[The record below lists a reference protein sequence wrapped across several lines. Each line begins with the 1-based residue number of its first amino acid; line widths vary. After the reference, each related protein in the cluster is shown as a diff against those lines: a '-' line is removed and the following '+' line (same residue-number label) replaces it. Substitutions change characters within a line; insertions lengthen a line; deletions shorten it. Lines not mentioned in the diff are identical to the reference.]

1 MNWVIIIFS
10 LVIGFCAV
18 FYGVKLLKLYFKI
31 KSWNRIQAK
40 VISKAVMPK
49 KLSQS
54 SRTSK
59 IVVIAY
65 EYEFNSHVY
74 QNNRVFLVE
83 FLNGERGF
91 RTKDGKKFIQKI
103 GEQISI
109 YVDPKNPQQ
118 SIIYSDGL
126 LMYLFM
132 IAFGGIVFLVG
143 IGKLIMAL

>member
-126 LMYLFM
+126 MYLFM

>member
-18 FYGVKLLKLYFKI
+18 FYGIKLFKLYLKI
-31 KSWNRIQAK
+31 KNWDRIQAK
-40 VISKAVMPK
+40 VISKSVMPK

-54 SRTSK
+54 SRVSK
-59 IVVIAY
+59 IVVIEY

-83 FLNGERGF
+83 FLNGEKGF
-91 RTKDGKKFIQKI
+91 RTIDAEKFIQKI
-103 GEQISI
+103 GAQISI

-126 LMYLFM
+126 FMYLFM

-143 IGKLIMAL
+143 IGKLIMAF